1 MGADMCASEREK
13 PETDT
18 PTIKQHRVEHGLKE
32 MIDDLSKQRMKQL
45 GVRTKAGVEGS
56 AASSSARTGKR
67 SSRLPPIVEVD
78 ASDPPWVR
86 ATRETLS
93 IQFNR
98 GTELMQPTPTAEAL
112 SCFQNVVA
120 GVDEALMEHQ
130 RSTPT
135 AVFRELSTKKCR
147 ALGNMGLYYDKKM
160 QFADAADCY
169 KRCYDAAVAVECDLC
184 LVGNIANN
192 VAAATFNDGNAKEA
206 LKWFELSSQHWSMVA
221 EGNEHTAGSL
231 AALSRLTETEVAKR
245 RNKAKTKKQAIARQI
260 KTMRDIVKIEAISA
274 SGKE

>member
-1 MGADMCASEREK
+1 M
-13 PETDT
+13 
-18 PTIKQHRVEHGLKE
+18 
-32 MIDDLSKQRMKQL
+32 
-45 GVRTKAGVEGS
+45 
-56 AASSSARTGKR
+56 
-67 SSRLPPIVEVD
+67 
-78 ASDPPWVR
+78 
-86 ATRETLS
+86 
-93 IQFNR
+93 
-98 GTELMQPTPTAEAL
+98 
-112 SCFQNVVA
+112 
-120 GVDEALMEHQ
+120 
-130 RSTPT
+130 
-135 AVFRELSTKKCR
+135 
-147 ALGNMGLYYDKKM
+147 
-160 QFADAADCY
+160 
-169 KRCYDAAVAVECDLC
+169 AVECDLC